1 MESFEIILADDHA
14 VILEG
19 VKAILKS
26 HSRLKV
32 KGDFSNAKS
41 LLEFLSKD
49 KADLILLDID
59 IPGADKLNL
68 LKKIKLRFPQT
79 KVVIFTMHKGMN
91 YFLEAKKLGADSY
104 VLKSDLI
111 SFLPTILLKALKGEF
126 YCSDELKQLLTK
138 EYNKEII
145 KPKELEILS
154 FIAQG
159 MKYADISKQIG
170 KSEKTIEYYV
180 YKLRKKYDVKNN
192 VDLLL
197 KLSNE
202 IILKEE

>member
-68 LKKIKLRFPQT
+68 LKKIKLRYPQT

>member
-68 LKKIKLRFPQT
+68 LKKIKLRYPQT

-170 KSEKTIEYYV
+170 KSEKTIEYYI

>member
-14 VILEG
+14 VIVEG
-19 VKAILKS
+19 VKAVLKS

-32 KGDFSNAKS
+32 KGDFSNANS

>member
-14 VILEG
+14 VIVEG
-19 VKAILKS
+19 VKAVLKS

>member
-68 LKKIKLRFPQT
+68 LKKIKLRYPQT

-91 YFLEAKKLGADSY
+91 YFLEAKKIGADSY

>member
-32 KGDFSNAKS
+32 KGDFSNSKS

-49 KADLILLDID
+49 KVDLILLDID

-68 LKKIKLRFPQT
+68 LKKIKLRYPQT

-180 YKLRKKYDVKNN
+180 YKLYKPRHHLTVPCFQTT
-192 VDLLL
+192 LLNI
-197 KLSNE
+197 S
-202 IILKEE
+202 

>member
-19 VKAILKS
+19 VKAVLKS

>member
-59 IPGADKLNL
+59 ISGADKLNL
-68 LKKIKLRFPQT
+68 LKKIKLRYPQT

>member
-68 LKKIKLRFPQT
+68 LKKIKLRHPQT

-91 YFLEAKKLGADSY
+91 YFLEAKKIGADSY

>member
-14 VILEG
+14 VIVEG
-19 VKAILKS
+19 VKAVLKS

-32 KGDFSNAKS
+32 KGDFSNSKS
-41 LLEFLSKD
+41 LLDFLSKD

-68 LKKIKLRFPQT
+68 LKKIKLSYPQT

-126 YCSDELKQLLTK
+126 YCSDELKQLLDK
-138 EYNKEII
+138 QNKKEII

-202 IILKEE
+202 IILKE

>member
-14 VILEG
+14 VIVEG
-19 VKAILKS
+19 VKAVLKS

-32 KGDFSNAKS
+32 KGDFSIAKS

-68 LKKIKLRFPQT
+68 LKKIKLRYPQT

>member
-14 VILEG
+14 VIVEG
-19 VKAILKS
+19 VKAVLKP

-49 KADLILLDID
+49 KVDLILLDID

-68 LKKIKLRFPQT
+68 LKKIKLRYPQT

-91 YFLEAKKLGADSY
+91 YFLEAKKIGADSY

-202 IILKEE
+202 IILKE

>member
-1 MESFEIILADDHA
+1 MSIYNIVLADDHE

-19 VKAILKS
+19 VNAILKS
-26 HSRLKV
+26 HSKLKV
-32 KGDFSNAKS
+32 TARFSNSDS
-41 LLEFLSKD
+41 LLNYLSKFHV
-49 KADLILLDID
+49 DLILLDID

-68 LKKIKLRFPQT
+68 LKKIKNNFPEI

-91 YFLEAKKLGADSY
+91 YFLESKKIGADSY
-104 VLKSDLI
+104 VLKSDSI
-111 SFLPTILLKALKGEF
+111 TFLPTVLLKALKGEF
-126 YCSDELKQLLTK
+126 YCSDELKIFLAK
-138 EYNKEII
+138 KNKNEFI

-154 FIAQG
+154 LIAQG
-159 MKYADISKQIG
+159 LQYNEISIKIG

-180 YKLRKKYDVKNN
+180 YKLRKKYGVKNN

-202 IILKEE
+202 IILKGE